1 MFLPLLTAALAL
13 GVARASSIQHP
24 ADPPQTRAT
33 NSSSGLTGDSKC
45 VDLMCI
51 AAVVFPNATT
61 QYTLSSTGSSSLGWI
76 AMGFGAQM
84 ANSPMVIVWPNADGS
99 VTLSQRMAPGEVMP
113 TVVASPPRLASL
125 DVGLSSFA
133 SSNAKPSFVY
143 TVPSVPATSS
153 QAVIW
158 AFGGTP
164 PDNASPS
171 APLIQHL
178 DSGTF
183 NLDLTLPIAAN
194 ATAPPPT
201 AAPTSDDSEH
211 ARFMRIVAHG
221 VLCTVGFLGLLPLG
235 VLVARWTRTFTPHW
249 FTSHWVIQSV
259 LSGPIIVAGVALGI
273 HAVDES
279 QSLLSG
285 PIIVAGVA
293 LGIHAVDESHGMHL
307 DDTHK
312 KLGIALFVLY
322 FAQLAFGALIHFVR
336 VASAGPARRPPQN
349 YAHAIMG
356 LLILALAGWQVRTGF
371 RTEYPEWTTGRVPM
385 GVETLWIVWVVI
397 IPVAYLAGLALL
409 PRQFR
414 QERARRAGAGGS
426 GSAAGIVRGPEMREG
441 SE

>member
-13 GVARASSIQHP
+13 GARASSIQVSQAAHACQQHP

-99 VTLSQRMAPGEVMP
+99 VTLSQRMAPAEVMP

-194 ATAPPPT
+194 ATTPPAT
-201 AAPTSDDSEH
+201 STGGGSDDAEH

-259 LSGPIIVAGVALGI
+259 LWLIMELFAA
-273 HAVDES
+273 
-279 QSLLSG
+279 G

-349 YAHAIMG
+349 YAHAVMG

-385 GVETLWIVWVVI
+385 GVETLWIVWVVL
-397 IPVAYLAGLALL
+397 IPAAYLAGLALL

-414 QERARRAGAGGS
+414 QERARRAGAGGGS